1 MENEYVTGKI
11 KELRKLVDK
20 RQETIETLRELRKER
35 DKLVLEIQNVKE
47 EIQNY
52 IKSF

>member
-1 MENEYVTGKI
+1 MENEYAIDKI

-35 DKLVLEIQNVKE
+35 DKLVVEIQNIKE
-47 EIQNY
+47 ELQHY